1 MPLNITKKLGQHFLI
16 NQSAIQTIVAAL
28 ELKKD
33 ETIIEIGP
41 GTGALMIPLAEKC
54 EKIGCKII
62 GIEKDQLLVDK
73 LISLK
78 VTNKF
83 NDLEI
88 VCEDALKK
96 LPEIT
101 KNYKLKTKSWKVVGN
116 IPYYITGKLMRVL
129 SELEIKPSSI
139 VLTIQ
144 KEVAERIV
152 AKPPKNNLLAA
163 ATQFWAEPKII
174 GYLKPKDFSP
184 PPKVESAILKLTPNN
199 LLTPETN
206 RLNYYKLIKIIFKQP
221 RKTLLNNLVDGLGI
235 SKLAALEKL
244 KKIGLP
250 GQERPQ
256 NLNLKNIE
264 YLAND

>member
-16 NQSAIQTIVAAL
+16 NQSAIKKIIASL
-28 ELKKD
+28 ELKNQ
-33 ETIIEIGP
+33 ETIVEIGP
-41 GTGALMIPLAEKC
+41 GEGALTLPLAEEC
-54 EKIGCKII
+54 QKIGCKLI
-62 GIEKDQLLVDK
+62 GIEKDPALAKALEVKSGKLNIMVGDILKELPQ
-73 LISLK
+73 LISHFPHPTSNIK
-78 VTNKF
+78 
-83 NDLEI
+83 I
-88 VCEDALKK
+88 VC
-96 LPEIT
+96 
-101 KNYKLKTKSWKVVGN
+101 N

-144 KEVAERIV
+144 KEVAERIA
-152 AKPPKNNLLAA
+152 AKPPEMNLLAA

>member
-41 GTGALMIPLAEKC
+41 GEGALTLPLAEEC
-54 EKIGCKII
+54 QKIGCKLI
-62 GIEKDQLLVDK
+62 GIEKDQLLVNK

-101 KNYKLKTKSWKVVGN
+101 KNYKLKTESWKIVGN

-163 ATQFWAEPKII
+163 ATQFWAEPEII
-174 GYLKPKDFSP
+174 GYLKPNDFSP
-184 PPKVESAILKLTPNN
+184 PPQVKSAIIKLTTRTQSIANSD
-199 LLTPETN
+199 
-206 RLNYYKLIKIIFKQP
+206 NYYKLVKILFRQP
-221 RKTLLNNLVDGLGI
+221 RKTIFNNLRSGLTL
-235 SKLAALEKL
+235 SKEKIEEKL

-256 NLNLKNIE
+256 NLTIQNIKD
-264 YLAND
+264 LI